1 MILKKLSLLFL
12 GIGVLLLLSSPSFGQ
27 YWPYYVLDGYGGI
40 HSGGG
45 AATISPKTPYFGWD
59 IARAIQYVPVGYT
72 STYYGHG
79 ILVLDGY
86 GGIHQG
92 GELSALSVSKTPY
105 FGWDIARDMALRLI
119 PPKANYSSYSCG
131 NVTVTSTSYIS
142 MRSTY
147 LYLPDDGY
155 VFISGS
161 VSMGN
166 NDTTN
171 DSHCRVAIGVDS
183 STTELH
189 SIESEECFVAKS
201 NMHNWRTVTKSQM
214 AFCTAG
220 YHTFYFIVKKS
231 GTSGQ
236 VLYFDPTI
244 SAIYI
249 DMSCVGYSEKPD
261 VSTPGPEDRGTGS
274 NIR

>member
-1 MILKKLSLLFL
+1 MKFKKLSLLCL

-45 AATISPKTPYFGWD
+45 AATISPNTPYFGWD
-59 IARAIQYVPVGYT
+59 IARAIQYAPVGY
-72 STYYGHG
+72 SSSYYGHG

-92 GELSALSVSKTPY
+92 GALSALSVSKTPY

-119 PPKANYSSYSCG
+119 PPKANYSSYSCS
-131 NVTVTSTSYIS
+131 NVEVTSTSYIS

-155 VFISGS
+155 VLITGS
-161 VSMGN
+161 TSMGN
-166 NDTTN
+166 NDGTN
-171 DSHCRVAIGVDS
+171 YAIARVAIGVDEA
-183 STTELH
+183 TALD
-189 SIESEECFVAKS
+189 SIEAEVGLPAHAS
-201 NMHNWRTVTKSQM
+201 NLNWWPVTKSQM
-214 AFCTAG
+214 AFCSAG
-220 YHTFYFIVKKS
+220 YHVFYFLVKKTG
-231 GTSGQ
+231 GTGQ

-249 DMSCVGYSEKPD
+249 DMSYAGYSEKPD
-261 VSTPGPEDRGTGS
+261 VATPGPEDRGTGS

>member
-1 MILKKLSLLFL
+1 MKFKKLSLLCL

-59 IARAIQYVPVGYT
+59 IARAIQYVPVGYG

-92 GELSALSVSKTPY
+92 GELSGLSVTKTPY
-105 FGWDIARDMALRLI
+105 FGWDIARDMALRII

-131 NVTVTSTSYIS
+131 NQTVTSTSYIS
-142 MRSTY
+142 IRSTY

-155 VFISGS
+155 VLITGS
-161 VSMGN
+161 TSMGN
-166 NDTTN
+166 NDSTN
-171 DSHCRVAIGVDS
+171 NAVCRVALGIDG
-183 STTELH
+183 TTALDG
-189 SIESEECFVAKS
+189 IEAEVGLPPTSHPNHWYSVTRTQMDFVS
-201 NMHNWRTVTKSQM
+201 
-214 AFCTAG
+214 AG
-220 YHTFYFIVKKS
+220 YHTFYFLVKKI

-249 DMSCVGYSEKPD
+249 DMSSTGYSEKPD

>member
-59 IARAIQYVPVGYT
+59 IARAIQYVPVGYG

-131 NVTVTSTSYIS
+131 NVTVTSATYVS

-155 VFISGS
+155 VLITGS
-161 VSMGN
+161 TSMGN
-166 NDTTN
+166 NDGTN
-171 DSHCRVAIGVDS
+171 YAGARVAIGVNS
-183 STTELH
+183 STTALNA
-189 SIESEECFVAKS
+189 IEAEVALLAHAS
-201 NMHNWRTVTKSQM
+201 NHNWRSVTKSQM
-214 AFCTAG
+214 AFCSAG
-220 YHTFYFIVKKS
+220 YNTFYFLVKKTS
-231 GTSGQ
+231 GTGQ

-249 DMSCVGYSEKPD
+249 DMSSTGYSEKPD
-261 VSTPGPEDRGTGS
+261 VATPGPEDRGTGS